1 MNTIEYTPGQF
12 HRVNFRNLVADKKT
26 ANFTCDAIRR
36 GQFTHRVS
44 YQNGTVYI
52 KDLTTGDRVATYT
65 WDSYIPSRDEIL
77 GIADILIAKDL
88 GLE

>member
-52 KDLTTGDRVATYT
+52 KDLTTGESFTGQAFPDFIKKIIKQGGLIN
-65 WDSYIPSRDEIL
+65 YINAE
-77 GIADILIAKDL
+77 K
-88 GLE
+88 